1 MIARHTFPEF
11 RHKRGTWA
19 LVRESEAA
27 LRMVADNFERVLQ
40 LVAVRT
46 ERGGN
51 CVVRGK
57 DIASDKRTHMH
68 AHTHTCTCVFAQL
81 TFISLESYSGMYSHK
96 HVRCHNTCI
105 LFDKNVLF

>member
-11 RHKRGTWA
+11 WHEHGTWA

-27 LRMVADNFERVLQ
+27 LRMLADNFERVLQ

-68 AHTHTCTCVFAQL
+68 THTYMHVCIRTVNVHLFGELFRDVL
-81 TFISLESYSGMYSHK
+81 TQTRSLPQYMYI
-96 HVRCHNTCI
+96 V
-105 LFDKNVLF
+105 